1 MHAVRFSG
9 VELSALPGLVMTPRA
24 ASEQLVAAAADF
36 VGDRHARVA
45 DVGTGSGA
53 IAVSLA
59 LAAPRAEIWAT
70 DRSAAA
76 VLVARA
82 NAHRLGVADRVHV
95 LKGDLL
101 CPAPGELDL
110 IVANLPYLP
119 LRERE
124 RYPDL
129 IGEPAEAV
137 FADGDGLDPYRR
149 LIVQAEE
156 RLTEAGALIVQLH
169 RRPFVARREELPELE
184 AELERHAALSLAA

>member
-1 MHAVRFSG
+1 MQTVRFSG
-9 VELSALPGLVMTPRA
+9 VELSALPGLVMTPRP
-24 ASEQLVAAAADF
+24 ASEQLVAAAAEY
-36 VGDRHARVA
+36 VGDRPARVA
-45 DVGTGSGA
+45 YVGTGSGA

-70 DRSAAA
+70 DQSAAA

-95 LKGDLL
+95 VKGDLL

-124 RYPDL
+124 QYPDL
-129 IGEPAEAV
+129 GAEPSEAV
-137 FADGDGLDPYRR
+137 FAEGDGLDPYRR

-156 RLTEAGALIVQLH
+156 RLTDAGALIVQLH
-169 RRPFVARREELPELE
+169 RRPFVARRDELPELE
-184 AELERHAALSLAA
+184 AEFERHAALSLVA

>member
-9 VELSALPGLVMTPRA
+9 VELSALPGLVMTPRP

-36 VGDRHARVA
+36 VGDRVARVA

-70 DRSAAA
+70 DSSAAA
-76 VLVARA
+76 VLVVRA
-82 NAHRLGVADRVHV
+82 NAYRLGVADRVHV
-95 LKGDLL
+95 VKGDLL

-129 IGEPAEAV
+129 DTEPVEAV
-137 FADGDGLDPYRR
+137 FAEGDGLDPYRR

-156 RLTEAGALIVQLH
+156 RLTKAGALIVQLH
-169 RRPFVARREELPELE
+169 RRPFVARRDELPELE